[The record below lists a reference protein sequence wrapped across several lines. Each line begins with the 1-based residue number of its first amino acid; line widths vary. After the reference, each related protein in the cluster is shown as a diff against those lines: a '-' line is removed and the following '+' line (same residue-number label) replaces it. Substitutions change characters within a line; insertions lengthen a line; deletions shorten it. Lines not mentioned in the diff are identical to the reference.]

1 MTTPL
6 FFLHIP
12 KNSGTT
18 LNQIVRQNYHAIF
31 KVSWDAASPRHAMSL
46 LAAGDTGVFGDAEVV
61 SGRYPWGLHR
71 VLGEATDARYMTML
85 REPLARSLSG
95 YNYLR
100 SDSKYVRENP
110 SLKRK
115 LEGMSIVDFF
125 SDFHPDIP
133 NHLYVD
139 NCQVRYL
146 SGIGETRPF
155 GSLTDDDLETAKRH
169 LSSMVFGITER
180 FDLSILHLRAALE
193 WSSVLYLRARVGS
206 TPKQVLTE
214 AEQPVL
220 QARNALDLELYRYG
234 LELFAHHTA
243 TIDAAA
249 IDAYRKALERHARI
263 QSVLRLPRAA
273 AGRLR
278 RALGRV

>member
-18 LNQIVRQNYHAIF
+18 LNQIVRKNYHAIF
-31 KVSWDAASPRHAMSL
+31 KVSWDAPSPRHAMSL
-46 LAAGDTGVFGDAEVV
+46 LAAGDAGVFGDTEVV

-100 SDSKYVRENP
+100 SDSKYVRKNP

-115 LEGMSIVDFF
+115 
-125 SDFHPDIP
+125 
-133 NHLYVD
+133 
-139 NCQVRYL
+139 
-146 SGIGETRPF
+146 
-155 GSLTDDDLETAKRH
+155 
-169 LSSMVFGITER
+169 
-180 FDLSILHLRAALE
+180 LE
-193 WSSVLYLRARVGS
+193 WSSVLYLRARVGA

-220 QARNALDLELYRYG
+220 QARNALDLALYRYG
-234 LELFAHHTA
+234 LELFAHRTA

-249 IDAYRKALERHARI
+249 IDAFRKALEPHARI
-263 QSVLRLPRAA
+263 QSVLRRPLAA
-273 AGRLR
+273 AGRLH